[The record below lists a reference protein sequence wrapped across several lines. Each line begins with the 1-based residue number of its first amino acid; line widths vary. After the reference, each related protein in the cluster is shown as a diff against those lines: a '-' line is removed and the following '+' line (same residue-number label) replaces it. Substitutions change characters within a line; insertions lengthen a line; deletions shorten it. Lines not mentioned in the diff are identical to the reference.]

1 MEREW
6 LSRIEGLLA
15 QIVELL
21 RKRGVLSAD
30 GSPPKTDEP
39 PVFNPTVVMG
49 SVSVMGQPLDVQVV
63 NMPVGVQ
70 VTNTPLGVQVT
81 NTPLSVQVANTPLGV
96 QVTNATL
103 GVRYGTQRQYRVI
116 NASTAGDTLV
126 VPAVSGKRV
135 RVLAYVLV
143 SSGMVTVRWRSG
155 SGSGTTDLTGGMQLV
170 TVGGVAAEYWGGLFE
185 TGVGEGL
192 WLNLSSSVS
201 VGGHITYE
209 VD

>member
-63 NMPVGVQ
+63 NMP
-70 VTNTPLGVQVT
+70 LGVQVT
-81 NTPLSVQVANTPLGV
+81 NTPLGV

-126 VPAVSGKRV
+126 VPAVSGKRI

-155 SGSGTTDLTGGMQLV
+155 SGSGTMDLTGGMQLV
-170 TVGGVAAEYWGGLFE
+170 TGGGVAAEYWGGLFE